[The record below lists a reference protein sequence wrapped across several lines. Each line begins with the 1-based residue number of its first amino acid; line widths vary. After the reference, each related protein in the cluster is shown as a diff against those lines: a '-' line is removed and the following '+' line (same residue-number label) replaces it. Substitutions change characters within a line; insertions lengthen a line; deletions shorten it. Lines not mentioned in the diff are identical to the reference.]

1 MGNGSYGRNAEGYT
15 DHTAALAI
23 QRVTKTERKNAMAKK
38 RSCRRT
44 EDESLVHERAVKLR
58 KMTDAQ
64 LVGYLENQ
72 KEAARKEGYAQG
84 QAMNKPV
91 DIDAVINEIGS
102 LKGVGIVKLKYIR
115 EILVRRLE
123 GGETQ

>member
-15 DHTAALAI
+15 DYTAALAI

-44 EDESLVHERAVKLR
+44 EDESAIHEKAVKLR

-64 LVGYLENQ
+64 LVGYMEKQ
-72 KEAARKEGYAQG
+72 KEAARKEGISQG
-84 QAMNKPV
+84 KGKPV
-91 DIDAVINEIGS
+91 DIDAIVNEIGN

-123 GGETQ
+123 GGEPQ